1 MQRVSVKLEI
11 PVKINFNELGIT
23 KEDFSKHLELCI
35 NEDRCNRPP
44 FDVELLMHG
53 FIRLVKSSIKDAI
66 EKVHQKKYQKEHID
80 TQISKNVIS
89 STPKWRV
96 TSLPYISKIRLDIV
110 RAFKGMV
117 S

>member
-1 MQRVSVKLEI
+1 MQRISVKLEI

-35 NEDRCNRPP
+35 NEDRCNRPT

-66 EKVHQKKYQKEHID
+66 EEVHQKKYPREYVD
-80 TQISKNVIS
+80 TKTGKNITGS
-89 STPKWRV
+89 IAKWCI
-96 TSLPYISKIRLDIV
+96 TSLPFISKIRLNII
-110 RAFKGMV
+110 RAFKGSV